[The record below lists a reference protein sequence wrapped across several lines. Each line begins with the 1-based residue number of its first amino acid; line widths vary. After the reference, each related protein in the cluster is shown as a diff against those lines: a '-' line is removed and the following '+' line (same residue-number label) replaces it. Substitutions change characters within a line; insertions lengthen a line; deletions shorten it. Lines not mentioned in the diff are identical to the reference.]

1 MTLHGHVVLIV
12 EPDAASFVSKFQEA
26 IERDRGES
34 IAVRTRQ
41 PRSRAARDFSS
52 RHL

>member
-1 MTLHGHVVLIV
+1 MPLHGHVVLIV
-12 EPDAASFVSKFQEA
+12 EADVASFVSKLREA
-26 IERDRGES
+26 IEHDRGES

-52 RHL
+52 RYL